1 MSTTAVRQDNPV
13 RTIESLLELLAER
26 GEEPDFHDRYASA
39 IAAVCRADVALVIA
53 VAPPAPVLRGAF
65 GAEEDSRWLFE
76 HLPPG
81 LLPGASTQGYSHD
94 TVRKPD
100 GLSTV
105 LLGVALLDEVASVL
119 VMALPERERAHLKE
133 ALVRAMLVKDIRRRR
148 PGPAGS
154 HTDSPDATQDTVL
167 ALPSPGPGGP
177 LPGGRGD
184 RQGPTGGGVPALA
197 PAVAGQ
203 GMLDLLSV
211 AAEVMQARQFNEAA
225 LALVNG
231 VTSLFGLR
239 QAALVWRQAG
249 KAELVAVSHLDRF
262 ERTSRVVQALQA
274 AALEV
279 LSTDSR
285 IRAWRVA
292 DEEGDADSLLAGPPA
307 HQMLLGA
314 LGDARGVVSVPVRNR
329 SGLAEA
335 VLVCALDQR
344 DLPDADVDELTAVLD
359 MVQPGLAKAQLEQ
372 SWWGKRWQ
380 RKALGRLELLFGPG
394 HPWIKAAAVA
404 GGAAMLFMAFG
415 TLPYRVEASAQLAT
429 DNTRVVTAPNDGRLL
444 EVGADIG
451 DLIRKDQTLARLD
464 VADLRQQALE
474 VGSEIRRYMAEEDK
488 ARAAGSL
495 AEAQV
500 ARFRR
505 EQSQA
510 RIKRVQA
517 LIEQAEAKAPFDGVI
532 VEGERRNLLG
542 STVRRGDLLFR
553 VAAVDGLYVVMQVPE
568 RDIRDLPSQAQGDL
582 ILLTQTSQQI
592 RFRVTHFVQM
602 AQVKGEEGNQ
612 FVVKA
617 QIIDPPEAWWR
628 PGMTGLAKID
638 VGQRNVA
645 WILFHRL
652 FDTLRLYFWW

>member
-1 MSTTAVRQDNPV
+1 MSTTAARQDSPV

-26 GEEPDFHDRYASA
+26 GDEPDFHDRYARA

-53 VAPPAPVLRGAF
+53 VEPPAPLLRGTF

-76 HLPPG
+76 HLPPD
-81 LLPGASTQGYSHD
+81 LLPGASAQGYSHD

-105 LLGVALLDEVASVL
+105 LLGVALLDDVASVL

-133 ALVRAMLVKDIRRRR
+133 ALVRAMLVKDIRPRR
-148 PGPAGS
+148 PGAARAG
-154 HTDSPDATQDTVL
+154 PGAAGDTVL
-167 ALPSPGPGGP
+167 SLPSPGQDGAAAA
-177 LPGGRGD
+177 GRQAVHGM
-184 RQGPTGGGVPALA
+184 TGRDVPALA
-197 PAVAGQ
+197 SAGPGQ

-211 AAEVMQARQFNEAA
+211 AADVMQAPRFNEAA

-231 VTSLFGLR
+231 VTSLFRLR

-249 KAELVAVSHLDRF
+249 RAELVTVSHVDRF
-262 ERTSRVVQALQA
+262 EKTSRMVQALQA

-285 IRAWRVA
+285 VRAWRVA
-292 DEEGDADSLLAGPPA
+292 DQDGAADALLAGPPA

-314 LGDARGVVSVPVRNR
+314 LVDARGVVSVPVRNR

-335 VLVCALDQR
+335 VLVCVLDQR
-344 DLPDADVDELTAVLD
+344 ELPDEDVDELTAVLD
-359 MVQPGLAKAQLEQ
+359 MVQPALAKGRLEQ
-372 SWWGKRWQ
+372 SWWGRRW
-380 RKALGRLELLFGPG
+380 RLKTLGHLELLFGPG
-394 HPWIKAAAVA
+394 HPWIKAGAVVGSAAV
-404 GGAAMLFMAFG
+404 LFMAFG
-415 TLPYRVEASAQLAT
+415 TLPYRIEASAQLAT
-429 DNTRVVTAPNDGRLL
+429 DSTRVVTAPNDGRLL
-444 EVGADIG
+444 DVGADIG

-464 VADLRQQALE
+464 VADLRQQELE

-517 LIEQAEAKAPFDGVI
+517 LIEQAEARAPFDGVI

-568 RDIRDLPSQAQGDL
+568 RDIRDLPSQAQGAL

-592 RFRVTHFVQM
+592 RFRVTHFVPM

-638 VGQRNVA
+638 AGQRNVA

>member
-1 MSTTAVRQDNPV
+1 MSTTAARQDNPV

-26 GEEPDFHDRYASA
+26 GDEPAFHDRYARA
-39 IAAVCRADVALVIA
+39 ISGVCRADIALVIA

-65 GAEEDSRWLFE
+65 GSEDDSRWLFA
-76 HLPPG
+76 HLPPD
-81 LLPGASTQGYSHD
+81 LLAGAARQGYSHD
-94 TVRKPD
+94 TVRRPD
-100 GLSTV
+100 GLSVV
-105 LLGVALLDEVASVL
+105 LLAVTLLDDVASVL

-148 PGPAGS
+148 PAAAGPAAQPPVTE
-154 HTDSPDATQDTVL
+154 HDTVF
-167 ALPSPGPGGP
+167 ALPSPGPAGAE
-177 LPGGRGD
+177 PGARQAQLAATGRD
-184 RQGPTGGGVPALA
+184 VPALSA
-197 PAVAGQ
+197 PGTGQ
-203 GMLDLLSV
+203 SMLDLLSV
-211 AAEVMQARQFNEAA
+211 AAEVMQAPRFNEAA

-231 VTSLFGLR
+231 VTSLFRLR
-239 QAALVWRQAG
+239 QAALVWREAG
-249 KAELVAVSHLDRF
+249 RAELVTVSHVDRF
-262 ERTSRVVQALQA
+262 ERTSRMVQALQG

-285 IRAWRVA
+285 VRAWRVA
-292 DEEGDADSLLAGPPA
+292 DQDGAADTLLAGPPA
-307 HQMLLGA
+307 HQVLLGA

-335 VLVCALDQR
+335 VLVCVLDQR
-344 DLPDADVDELTAVLD
+344 ELPDADIDELTAVLD
-359 MVQPGLAKAQLEQ
+359 MVQPALAKGRLEQ
-372 SWWGKRWQ
+372 SWWGRRW
-380 RKALGRLELLFGPG
+380 RLKSLGHLELLFGPG
-394 HPWIKAAAVA
+394 HPWIKAAAVV
-404 GGAAMLFMAFG
+404 GSAAFLFMAFG
-415 TLPYRVEASAQLAT
+415 TLPYRIEASAQLAT
-429 DNTRVVTAPNDGRLL
+429 DSTRVVTAPNDGRLL
-444 EVGADIG
+444 EVSADIG

-464 VADLRQQALE
+464 VADLRQQELE
-474 VGSEIRRYMAEEDK
+474 VGSEIRRYLAEEDK

-517 LIEQAEAKAPFDGVI
+517 LIEQAQTKAPFDGVI

-568 RDIRDLPSQAQGDL
+568 RDIRELPAQAQGDL

-592 RFRVTHFVQM
+592 RFRVTHFVPM

-617 QIIDPPEAWWR
+617 QIIDPPEGWWR

-638 VGQRNVA
+638 VGQRSVA

>member
-1 MSTTAVRQDNPV
+1 MSTTAARQDSPV

-26 GEEPDFHDRYASA
+26 GDEPDFYNLYACA

-53 VAPPAPVLRGAF
+53 VDPPAPVLRGVF
-65 GAEEDSRWLFE
+65 GAEQDSRWLFG

-81 LLPGASTQGYSHD
+81 LLDAASKQGYSHD
-94 TVRKPD
+94 TVRRPD

-105 LLGVALLDEVASVL
+105 LLGVALLDDVPSVL
-119 VMALPERERAHLKE
+119 VMGLPERERAHLKE

-148 PGPAGS
+148 PAAGS
-154 HTDSPDATQDTVL
+154 SVQAATADQDTVL
-167 ALPSPGPGGP
+167 ALPSPGGDGPGSV
-177 LPGGRGD
+177 GRD
-184 RQGPTGGGVPALA
+184 ARQGLTGRDVPALA
-197 PAVAGQ
+197 SAGAGQ
-203 GMLDLLSV
+203 SMLDLLSV
-211 AAEVMQARQFNEAA
+211 AAEVMQAPQFNEAA

-231 VTSLFGLR
+231 VTSLFRLR

-249 KAELVAVSHLDRF
+249 RAELVTVSHVDRF
-262 ERTSRVVQALQA
+262 ERTSRMVQALQA

-285 IRAWRVA
+285 VRAWRVA
-292 DEEGDADSLLAGPPA
+292 DQDGAVDTLLAGPPE

-314 LGDARGVVSVPVRNR
+314 LGDAHGVVSVPVRNR

-335 VLVCALDQR
+335 VLVCVLDQR
-344 DLPDADVDELTAVLD
+344 ELPDEDVDELTAVLD
-359 MVQPGLAKAQLEQ
+359 MVQPALAKGRLEQ
-372 SWWGKRWQ
+372 SWWGRRW
-380 RKALGRLELLFGPG
+380 RLKTLGHLELLFGPG
-394 HPWIKAAAVA
+394 HPWIKAGAVVGSAAV
-404 GGAAMLFMAFG
+404 LFLAFG
-415 TLPYRVEASAQLAT
+415 SLPYRIEASAQLAT
-429 DNTRVVTAPNDGRLL
+429 DSTRVVTAPNDGRLL
-444 EVGADIG
+444 EVTADIG

-464 VADLRQQALE
+464 VADLRQQELE
-474 VGSEIRRYMAEEDK
+474 VGSEIRRYLAEEDK

-495 AEAQV
+495 AESQV

-568 RDIRDLPSQAQGDL
+568 RDIRDLPVQAQGGL

-592 RFRVTHFVQM
+592 RFRVTHFVPM
-602 AQVKGEEGNQ
+602 AQVKGEDGNQ

-617 QIIDPPEAWWR
+617 QIIDPPEGWWR

-638 VGQRNVA
+638 AGERNVA
-645 WILFHRL
+645 WIVFHRV

>member
-1 MSTTAVRQDNPV
+1 MSTTAARQDSPV

-26 GEEPDFHDRYASA
+26 GDEPDFHDRYARA

-53 VAPPAPVLRGAF
+53 VEPPAPVLRGAF
-65 GAEEDSRWLFE
+65 GAEEDSLWLFE

-81 LLPGASTQGYSHD
+81 LLPGALAQGYSHD

-105 LLGVALLDEVASVL
+105 LLGVALLDDVAIVL

-133 ALVRAMLVKDIRRRR
+133 ALVRAMLVKDIRPRRSR
-148 PGPAGS
+148 AAGAGPGLAG
-154 HTDSPDATQDTVL
+154 DTVL
-167 ALPSPGPGGP
+167 SLPSPRHDGASSAGQEPVHGAT
-177 LPGGRGD
+177 GRD
-184 RQGPTGGGVPALA
+184 VPALA
-197 PAVAGQ
+197 PAGPGQ

-211 AAEVMQARQFNEAA
+211 AADVMQAPRFNEAA

-231 VTSLFGLR
+231 VTSRFRLR

-249 KAELVAVSHLDRF
+249 RAELVTVSHVDRF
-262 ERTSRVVQALQA
+262 EKTSRMVQALQA

-285 IRAWRVA
+285 VRAWRVA
-292 DEEGDADSLLAGPPA
+292 DQDGAPDALLAGPPA

-314 LGDARGVVSVPVRNR
+314 LVDARGVVSVPVRNR

-335 VLVCALDQR
+335 VLVCVLDQR
-344 DLPDADVDELTAVLD
+344 ELPDEDVDELTAVLD
-359 MVQPGLAKAQLEQ
+359 MVQPALAKGRLEQ
-372 SWWGKRWQ
+372 SWWGRRW
-380 RKALGRLELLFGPG
+380 RLKTLGHLELLFGPG
-394 HPWIKAAAVA
+394 HPWIKAGAVVGSAAV
-404 GGAAMLFMAFG
+404 LFMAFG
-415 TLPYRVEASAQLAT
+415 TLPYRIEASAQLAT
-429 DNTRVVTAPNDGRLL
+429 DSTRVVTAPNDGRLL

-464 VADLRQQALE
+464 VADLRQQELE

-517 LIEQAEAKAPFDGVI
+517 LIEQAEARAPFDGVI

-568 RDIRDLPSQAQGDL
+568 RDIRDLPSQAQGAL

-592 RFRVTHFVQM
+592 RFRVTHFVPM

-638 VGQRNVA
+638 AGQRNVA

>member
-1 MSTTAVRQDNPV
+1 MSTTAARQDSPV

-26 GEEPDFHDRYASA
+26 GDEADFHDRYARA
-39 IAAVCRADVALVIA
+39 VAAVCRADVALVIA
-53 VAPPAPVLRGAF
+53 VEPPQPVLRGAF
-65 GAEEDSRWLFE
+65 GPEDDSQWLFG
-76 HLPPG
+76 HLPPD
-81 LLPGASTQGYSHD
+81 LLAGASKQGYSHD
-94 TVRKPD
+94 TVRRPD

-105 LLGVALLDEVASVL
+105 LLGVALLDDVASVL

-133 ALVRAMLVKDIRRRR
+133 ALVRAMLAKDIRRRR
-148 PGPAGS
+148 PGASKPGVDGAAA
-154 HTDSPDATQDTVL
+154 DRDTVL
-167 ALPSPGPGGP
+167 ALPSPGHDGHRPA
-177 LPGGRGD
+177 GRETSYD
-184 RQGPTGGGVPALA
+184 PTGRDVPALA
-197 PAVAGQ
+197 STGPGQ

-211 AAEVMQARQFNEAA
+211 AADVMQAPRFNEAA

-231 VTSLFGLR
+231 VTSLFRLR

-249 KAELVAVSHLDRF
+249 RAELVTVSHVDRF
-262 ERTSRVVQALQA
+262 ERTSRMVQALQA

-285 IRAWRVA
+285 VRAWRVVDQDGA
-292 DEEGDADSLLAGPPA
+292 SDTLMAGPPA

-314 LGDARGVVSVPVRNR
+314 LVDARGVVSVPVRNR

-335 VLVCALDQR
+335 VLVCVLDQR
-344 DLPDADVDELTAVLD
+344 ELPDEDVDELTAVLD
-359 MVQPGLAKAQLEQ
+359 MVQPALAKGRLEQ
-372 SWWGKRWQ
+372 SWWGRRW
-380 RKALGRLELLFGPG
+380 RLKTLGHLELLFGPG
-394 HPWIKAAAVA
+394 HPWIKAGAVVGSA
-404 GGAAMLFMAFG
+404 VVLFMAFG
-415 TLPYRVEASAQLAT
+415 SLPYRIEASAQLTT
-429 DNTRVVTAPNDGRLL
+429 DSTRVVTAPNDGRLL
-444 EVGADIG
+444 EIGADIG
-451 DLIRKDQTLARLD
+451 DLIRKDQTLARMD
-464 VADLRQQALE
+464 VADLRQQELE
-474 VGSEIRRYMAEEDK
+474 VGSEIRRYQAEEDK

-510 RIKRVQA
+510 RIRRVQA

-568 RDIRDLPSQAQGDL
+568 RDIRDLPAQAQGDL

-592 RFRVTHFVQM
+592 RFRVTHFVPM

-617 QIIDPPEAWWR
+617 EVIDPPEDWWR

-638 VGQRNVA
+638 AGQRNVA

>member
-1 MSTTAVRQDNPV
+1 MSTTAARQDNPV

-26 GEEPDFHDRYASA
+26 GDEPGFHDRYAHA
-39 IAAVCRADVALVIA
+39 IASVCRADVAIVIG
-53 VAPPAPVLRGAF
+53 VEPPAPVLRGAF
-65 GAEEDSRWLFE
+65 GAEDACLWLFE
-76 HLPPG
+76 HLPPD
-81 LLPGASTQGYSHD
+81 LLAGASRQGYSHD
-94 TVRKPD
+94 TLRRQD
-100 GLSTV
+100 ALSTV
-105 LLGVALLDEVASVL
+105 LLAVSLLDDVASVL

-148 PGPAGS
+148 PAAA
-154 HTDSPDATQDTVL
+154 SPGAPIPGAEQDTAL
-167 ALPSPGPGGP
+167 ALPSPDPAGSEPGAHQAR
-177 LPGGRGD
+177 LTATGRD
-184 RQGPTGGGVPALA
+184 VPALSSA
-197 PAVAGQ
+197 GAGQ
-203 GMLDLLSV
+203 SMLDLLSV
-211 AAEVMQARQFNEAA
+211 AAEVMQAPRFNEAA

-231 VTSLFGLR
+231 VTSLFRLR
-239 QAALVWRQAG
+239 QAALVWREAG
-249 KAELVAVSHLDRF
+249 RAELVTVSHVDRF
-262 ERTSRVVQALQA
+262 ERTSRMVQALQG

-285 IRAWRVA
+285 VRAWRVA
-292 DEEGDADSLLAGPPA
+292 EHEDAADTLLAGPPA

-314 LGDARGVVSVPVRNR
+314 LGDAPGVVSVPVRNR
-329 SGLAEA
+329 SGMAEA
-335 VLVCALDQR
+335 VLVCVLGQR
-344 DLPDADVDELTAVLD
+344 ELADEDIDELTAVLD
-359 MVQPGLAKAQLEQ
+359 MVHPALAKGRLDQ
-372 SWWGKRWQ
+372 SWWGRRW
-380 RKALGRLELLFGPG
+380 RLKTLGHLELLFGPG
-394 HPWIKAAAVA
+394 HPWIKAAAVV
-404 GGAAMLFMAFG
+404 GSAAVLFMAFG
-415 TLPYRVEASAQLAT
+415 TLPYRIEASAQLAT
-429 DNTRVVTAPNDGRLL
+429 DSTRVVTAPNDGRLL
-444 EVGADIG
+444 EVSADIG

-464 VADLRQQALE
+464 VADLRQQELE
-474 VGSEIRRYMAEEDK
+474 VGSEIRRYLAEEDK

-517 LIEQAEAKAPFDGVI
+517 LIEQADAKAPFGGVI

-568 RDIRDLPSQAQGDL
+568 RDIRDLPPRAQGNL
-582 ILLTQTSQQI
+582 ILLTQTSQLI
-592 RFRVTHFVQM
+592 RFRVTHLVPM

-617 QIIDPPEAWWR
+617 QIIDTPEGWWR

>member
-1 MSTTAVRQDNPV
+1 MSTTAARQDSPV

-26 GEEPDFHDRYASA
+26 GDEPDFHDRYASA

-53 VAPPAPVLRGAF
+53 VEPPAPVLRGAF

-105 LLGVALLDEVASVL
+105 LLGVALLDDVASVL
-119 VMALPERERAHLKE
+119 VMALPERERSHLKE
-133 ALVRAMLVKDIRRRR
+133 ALVRAMLVKDIRPRR
-148 PGPAGS
+148 PGAVVAGAG
-154 HTDSPDATQDTVL
+154 HGAEGDTVL
-167 ALPSPGPGGP
+167 SLPSPGHDGAASTGREA
-177 LPGGRGD
+177 GRGT
-184 RQGPTGGGVPALA
+184 TGRDVPALA
-197 PAVAGQ
+197 PAGPGQ

-211 AAEVMQARQFNEAA
+211 AADVMQAPRFNEAA

-231 VTSLFGLR
+231 VTSLFRLR

-249 KAELVAVSHLDRF
+249 RAELVTVSHVDRF
-262 ERTSRVVQALQA
+262 ERTSRMVQALQA

-285 IRAWRVA
+285 VRAWRVA
-292 DEEGDADSLLAGPPA
+292 DQDGAADTLLAGPPA
-307 HQMLLGA
+307 HQMLLEA
-314 LGDARGVVSVPVRNR
+314 LVDARGVVSVPVRNR

-335 VLVCALDQR
+335 VLVCVLDQR
-344 DLPDADVDELTAVLD
+344 ELPDQDVDELTAVLD
-359 MVQPGLAKAQLEQ
+359 MVQPALAKGRLEQ
-372 SWWGKRWQ
+372 SWWGRRW
-380 RKALGRLELLFGPG
+380 RLKTLGHLELLFGPG
-394 HPWIKAAAVA
+394 HPWIKAGAVVGSAAV
-404 GGAAMLFMAFG
+404 LFMAFG
-415 TLPYRVEASAQLAT
+415 TLPYRIEASAQLAT
-429 DNTRVVTAPNDGRLL
+429 DSTRVVTAPNDGRLL
-444 EVGADIG
+444 DVGADIG

-517 LIEQAEAKAPFDGVI
+517 LIEQAETKAPFDGVI

-568 RDIRDLPSQAQGDL
+568 RDIRDLPAQAQGDL

-592 RFRVTHFVQM
+592 RFRVTHFVPM